1 MKAVFRRCSVKQILL
16 KISEIHRKIPVPESL
31 LNKLQSTAFNFIEKE
46 TLAQVFSCEFYEI
59 FENTFFI
66 EQIRWLLLIKK
77 ASYLKKLSR
86 FWFWV
91 DCKELNQLRQIS
103 ALHSSVETVRE
114 DLSYSIFDQ
123 QLSLSSLIAIN

>member
-1 MKAVFRRCSVKQILL
+1 MKFLR
-16 KISEIHRKIPVPESL
+16 
-31 LNKLQSTAFNFIEKE
+31 
-46 TLAQVFSCEFYEI
+46 TL
-59 FENTFFI
+59 FFI
-66 EQIRWLLLIKK
+66 EQLRWLLLIKK
-77 ASYLKKLSR
+77 ASDLKKLSR

-103 ALHSSVETVRE
+103 ALHSSVETARE